1 MPQTTRL
8 QFLRVIDIE
17 RPGNKKLNNKQSN
30 KKPAVVKAAA
40 GFSCWD

>member
-17 RPGNKKLNNKQSN
+17 RLGNKKLNNKQSN